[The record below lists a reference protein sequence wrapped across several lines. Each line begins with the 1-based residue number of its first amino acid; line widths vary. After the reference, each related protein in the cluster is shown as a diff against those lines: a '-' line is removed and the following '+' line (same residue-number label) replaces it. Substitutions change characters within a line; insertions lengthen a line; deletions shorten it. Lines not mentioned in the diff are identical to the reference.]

1 MEAIQSQII
10 FLKLGGSLITDKNT
24 PMTANRAV
32 INRLAGEI
40 AASRRANPALRL
52 VIGHG
57 SGSFGH
63 VAAHKYATYQGSRTA
78 QEWLGFAEV
87 WQAAR
92 MLNQIV
98 LESLYAAGL
107 PVIAFPPSAG
117 MITDRRKVIRN
128 NFEPLQKAITNGLI
142 PVVNGDVVFDRDQ
155 GSTILSTEEVFCY
168 LAPLLHP
175 VRILLAGLEPG
186 VWADFPACT
195 HLAPL
200 ITRSNLAQVAPGL
213 SGSAA
218 VDVTGGMAQK
228 VSTMLSLTSEVPN
241 LEVLIFSGSQPGLL
255 QKALEGAAA
264 AGTLLK
270 A

>member
-1 MEAIQSQII
+1 MSKLV

-24 PMTANRAV
+24 PMTPRMDV
-32 INRLAGEI
+32 IQRLTGEI
-40 AASRRANPALRL
+40 AASRRDNPDLRL

-63 VAAHKYATYQGSRTA
+63 VAAHKYATYQGSHTPE
-78 QEWLGFAEV
+78 QWLGFAEV
-87 WQAAR
+87 WRAAR
-92 MLNQIV
+92 VLNQIV
-98 LESLYAAGL
+98 LESLSATGL
-107 PVIAFPPSAG
+107 PVIAFPPSAN
-117 MITDRRKVIRN
+117 MITEGRKVTQCH
-128 NFEPLQKAITNGLI
+128 FEPLQQAISAGLI
-142 PVVNGDVVFDRDQ
+142 PVVNGDVVFDRRQ
-155 GSTILSTEEVFCY
+155 GSTILSTEDVFCS

-175 VRILLAGLEPG
+175 ARILLAGLEAG

-200 ITRSNLAQVAPGL
+200 IKRSNLAQVAPGL

-218 VDVTGGMAQK
+218 VDVTGGMVQK
-228 VSTMLSLTSEVPN
+228 VHSMLSLIDETPQ

-255 QKALEGAAA
+255 QQALAGANT
-264 AGTLLK
+264 GTLLT

>member
-1 MEAIQSQII
+1 MEAAAPQIV

-24 PMTANRAV
+24 PMTPHLEV
-32 INRLAGEI
+32 IDRLASEI
-40 AASRRANPALRL
+40 VAGCRANPSLRL

-63 VAAHKYATYQGSRTA
+63 VVAHKYATYQGSRTP
-78 QEWLGFAEV
+78 QQWRGFAEV

-98 LESLYAAGL
+98 IESLHTAGL
-107 PVIAFPPSAG
+107 PVIAFPPSASI
-117 MITDRRKVIRN
+117 ITDRRNVIQYN
-128 NFEPLQKAITNGLI
+128 LEPLQQAITTGLI
-142 PVVNGDVVFDRDQ
+142 PVVNGDVVFDLHQ
-155 GSTILSTEEVFCY
+155 GSTILSTEDVFCY
-168 LAPLLHP
+168 LAPFFHP
-175 VRILLAGLEPG
+175 RRILLAGLEPG

-200 ITRSNLAQVAPGL
+200 ITRLNLAQVAPGL

-228 VSTMLSLTSEVPN
+228 VSTMLTLASQVPD
-241 LEVLIFSGSQPGLL
+241 LEVQIFSGQQPGLL
-255 QKALEGAAA
+255 LQVLQGAD